1 MLVENHA
8 YRIIFSA
15 SLCFSVGV
23 SPIGNYAPLFSYK
36 CSYTT
41 HTIAANRCRGV
52 FVVLGYAHTCAQGA
66 LMNELTHPQTNKT
79 SAAGA
84 RPLVWAAIGAIG
96 ALSLA
101 LAGLGFSKV
110 MSRDAA
116 NTATNPTTAIA
127 VAPLISAPKTLAPT
141 AKPATH
147 HATPAADA
155 SAPTRI
161 AQANPNLG
169 TVQSVRAVQQKGEGT
184 GAGAVIGGVLG
195 GVLGHQ
201 VGGGTG
207 KDLATVGG
215 AIGGGVLGH
224 QIERNVRG
232 KTIYEVTVRMDNG
245 AVRTFTQS
253 SASAVGARVVAEGNT
268 LRASQAAQT

>member
-1 MLVENHA
+1 
-8 YRIIFSA
+8 
-15 SLCFSVGV
+15 
-23 SPIGNYAPLFSYK
+23 
-36 CSYTT
+36 
-41 HTIAANRCRGV
+41 
-52 FVVLGYAHTCAQGA
+52 
-66 LMNELTHPQTNKT
+66 MNELTHPQKINP
-79 SAAGA
+79 SAVGA

-110 MSRDAA
+110 RSRDAA
-116 NTATNPTTAIA
+116 DNSKASTTAIA
-127 VAPLISAPKTLAPT
+127 AAPLVSAPKAPT
-141 AKPATH
+141 QAVKPASH
-147 HATPAADA
+147 HAAQTLDAPAPA
-155 SAPTRI
+155 RI
-161 AQANPNLG
+161 AQTNPNLG
-169 TVQSVRAVQQKGEGT
+169 TVQSVRAVQQKGDGT

-195 GVLGHQ
+195 GVIGHQ

-245 AVRTFTQS
+245 AIRTFTQS
-253 SASAVGARVVAEGNT
+253 SASAVGARVVAEGNS